1 MDRAGQSLI
10 FSVAAGATNEIAP
23 LFKLI
28 EEKDDVSDDGNLL
41 RSLSDFQ
48 VENDYHLDQLRE
60 LITDVGI
67 SHSTLEEVFM
77 RVTGK
82 KSGKVV

>member
-28 EEKDDVSDDGNLL
+28 EEKEEAVSDDGNVL
-41 RSLSDFQ
+41 RSLSDLN
-48 VENDYHLDQLRE
+48 VENEYQLD
-60 LITDVGI
+60 
-67 SHSTLEEVFM
+67 
-77 RVTGK
+77 
-82 KSGKVV
+82 